1 MLLERWDPVTRK
13 WIMYRTQE
21 EHSADCAKYPIEAVP
36 QRIFLDTNVVNL
48 MVKQRAHVFEQGPI
62 PETLEREAAIDT
74 EALMHITSMAFR
86 ASWFMVVS
94 AKTIEEILET
104 VDEVVRDHLLD
115 FAFEVVHNDPEDTAF
130 AADLGRRLADST
142 LIAALP
148 DRNDRVL
155 LGNAIAF
162 GCDVF
167 CTRDHRTILRKRDA
181 LPKLPLRILTPREWW
196 FHVKPWGGL
205 LV

>member
-1 MLLERWDPVTRK
+1 
-13 WIMYRTQE
+13 MYRTRE

-48 MVKQRAHVFEQGPI
+48 MVKQRASVFEQEPI
-62 PETLEREAAIDT
+62 PDTLEREAAIDT

-86 ASWFMVVS
+86 GGWAMVVS
-94 AKTIEEILET
+94 AKTIEEISQT
-104 VDEVVRDHLLD
+104 VDDVVREDLLD
-115 FAFEVVHNDPEDTAF
+115 YAFEVVHSDPEDTAY
-130 AADLGRRLADST
+130 AADLGRRVADSP

-148 DRNDRVL
+148 DRNDREL

-167 CTRDHRTILRKRDA
+167 CTRDHRTIVRKRDL

>member
-1 MLLERWDPVTRK
+1 
-13 WIMYRTQE
+13 MYHSEE
-21 EHSADCAKYPIEAVP
+21 EHRADCERYPIEAVP

-48 MVKQRAHVFEQGPI
+48 MVKQRAHVFHREPI
-62 PETLEREAAIDT
+62 PHTFEREAAIDT
-74 EALMHITSMAFR
+74 EALMHITNMAFR
-86 ASWFMVVS
+86 ANWIMVVS
-94 AKTIEEILET
+94 AKTIEEISET
-104 VDEVVRDHLLD
+104 IDEGLRDDLLD
-115 FAFEVVHNDPEDTAF
+115 YAFEVVHNDQQDTGY
-130 AADLGRRLADST
+130 AADLGLRLADST

-148 DRNDRVL
+148 DRNDREL

-167 CTRDHRTILRKRDA
+167 CTRDHRTIVRKRNA